1 MNITCNEAQGR
12 VPVTVFG
19 LSGALDGSNFREL
32 IARGQEAYAS
42 GTRRILIDLSDLTFM
57 SSAGLVALHAL
68 ARVLCGE
75 PLPDLEDGWGAF
87 HALGRAQEGG
97 LQPCL
102 KLLKPQP
109 KVERVLR
116 TSGMD
121 AFFEIHVDMEQAIE
135 SF

>member
-32 IARGQEAYAS
+32 IARGQEAYAA
-42 GTRRILIDLSDLTFM
+42 GTRRILIDMRDLTFM

-75 PLPDLEDGWGAF
+75 PVPDLEDGWAAY
-87 HALGRAQEGG
+87 HALERVQGGG

-109 KVERVLR
+109 KVAKVLR

-121 AFFEIHVDMEQAIE
+121 AFFEIHEEMEKAIA